1 MSGEGLSRR
10 PPLAVVEAE
19 EERQSAAEVKAQLHA
34 AREKAAQSLEALER
48 RLGRAAQWRETVR
61 RHPVLTLGGA
71 FVVGYLA
78 GRLLFR
84 R

>member
-1 MSGEGLSRR
+1 MSGEGLARR
-10 PPLAVVEAE
+10 PPLAVVKAE
-19 EERQSAAEVKAQLHA
+19 QQQSAAEVKAQLRA
-34 AREKAAQSLEALER
+34 AREKAAESLKALEQ
-48 RLGRAAQWRETVR
+48 RLGRAAQWREAVR

-78 GRLLFR
+78 GRLFFR